1 MTETLLSASNVLL
14 FGRLVQ
20 DIQIN
25 AGPAP
30 GGHDPFVQPP
40 GRTGGN
46 RFLDQQLLAAGAQL
60 ARIYGFSYEGA
71 YYDLPRPTL
80 FLVHG
85 VGAPAETAP
94 PGAARVAR
102 APDDPSRTGVAASDF
117 SFANDLMV
125 WSYDKA
131 DYTIRMDVETGMFEQ
146 VLLDMFFDGGGGVS
160 GARVS
165 GARVSGARVSGARVS
180 GARVSGARVGGP
192 RGDASD

>member
-1 MTETLLSASNVLL
+1 
-14 FGRLVQ
+14 
-20 DIQIN
+20 
-25 AGPAP
+25 
-30 GGHDPFVQPP
+30 
-40 GRTGGN
+40 
-46 RFLDQQLLAAGAQL
+46 
-60 ARIYGFSYEGA
+60 
-71 YYDLPRPTL
+71 
-80 FLVHG
+80 
-85 VGAPAETAP
+85 
-94 PGAARVAR
+94 
-102 APDDPSRTGVAASDF
+102 VAASDF

-131 DYTIRMDVETGMFEQ
+131 DYTIRMVVETGMFEQ